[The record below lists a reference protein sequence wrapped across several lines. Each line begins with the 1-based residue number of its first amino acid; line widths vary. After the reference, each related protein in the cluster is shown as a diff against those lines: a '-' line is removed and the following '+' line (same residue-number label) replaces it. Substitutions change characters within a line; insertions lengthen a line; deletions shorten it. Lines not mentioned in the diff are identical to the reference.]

1 MDNLSLHKEVSLLG
15 TIKWRMLFAMPTG
28 ASGLSMAAGLVLIG
42 MGPGG
47 IAGMTRAA
55 ILAAKNANYRR
66 YEAYTALWSDADLAD
81 LESEIGHIE
90 KVMRPEVEDPVEL
103 LKLAKSE
110 VVALLVVGDPLQ
122 ATTHVDLQL
131 QAEEAG
137 IDCTVI
143 HGISITGLV
152 TGAIGLSNY
161 KFGRQTTLTYPY
173 GGWVATSP
181 LEVIAINRMQGLHT
195 LALLDLDPTGEGV
208 GGQVPMQPKDA
219 ANAMFLMAKKLK
231 DSYEEMSDE
240 STFDKLKIEACKK
253 ICEEINSLMVVLCS
267 DMGTPEQKI
276 AYLPLSELSNAE
288 VGRLHCL
295 VIPAKLGDVEDSAVR
310 RWGKE

>member
-1 MDNLSLHKEVSLLG
+1 
-15 TIKWRMLFAMPTG
+15 MPTG

-55 ILAAKNANYRR
+55 IQAAKNADHRR
-66 YEAYTALWSDADLAD
+66 YEAYTALWSDSDLAD
-81 LESEIGHIE
+81 LESEIGPIE
-90 KVMRPEVEDPVEL
+90 KVMRPEVEDPVDL
-103 LKLAKSE
+103 LDLAKDG

-131 QAEEAG
+131 QAAEAG

-181 LEVIAINRMQGLHT
+181 LEVIALNRMQGLHT

-208 GGQVPMQPKDA
+208 GGQIPMQPKDA
-219 ANAMFLMAKKLK
+219 ASAMFLMAEKLK
-231 DSYEEMSDE
+231 TSYEEMPCE
-240 STFDKLKIEACKK
+240 STIDKLKIEACKA
-253 ICEEINSLMVVLCS
+253 ICEDVNSLMVVLCS
-267 DMGTPEQKI
+267 DMGTPQQNI
-276 AYLPLSELSNAE
+276 TYLPLSDLPNAKI
-288 VGRLHCL
+288 GRLHCL
-295 VIPAKLGDVEDSAVR
+295 VIPAKLGDVEDSAIR

>member
-1 MDNLSLHKEVSLLG
+1 
-15 TIKWRMLFAMPTG
+15 
-28 ASGLSMAAGLVLIG
+28 MAAGLVLIG

-47 IAGMTRAA
+47 VAGMTRAA

-66 YEAYTALWSDADLAD
+66 YEAYTALWSDDDLAD

-103 LKLAKSE
+103 LRLAKSE

-137 IDCTVI
+137 VDCTVI
-143 HGISITGLV
+143 HGVSITGLV

-173 GGWVATSP
+173 GEWVATSP
-181 LEVIAINRMQGLHT
+181 LEVIATNRMQDLHT

-219 ANAMFLMAKKLK
+219 ANSMLLMAKKLEN
-231 DSYEEMSDE
+231 SYEEMSDE

-267 DMGTPEQKI
+267 DMGTPEQNI
-276 AYLPLSELSNAE
+276 TYLPLSELSNAE

>member
-1 MDNLSLHKEVSLLG
+1 
-15 TIKWRMLFAMPTG
+15 MPTG

-47 IAGMTRAA
+47 VAGMTRAA

-66 YEAYTALWSDADLAD
+66 YEAYTALWSDDDLAD

-103 LKLAKSE
+103 LRLAKSE

-137 IDCTVI
+137 VDCTVI
-143 HGISITGLV
+143 HGVSITGLV

-173 GGWVATSP
+173 GEWVATSP
-181 LEVIAINRMQGLHT
+181 LEVIATNRMQDLHT

-219 ANAMFLMAKKLK
+219 ANSMLLMAKKLEN
-231 DSYEEMSDE
+231 SYEEMSDE

-267 DMGTPEQKI
+267 DMGTPEQNI
-276 AYLPLSELSNAE
+276 TYLPLSELSNAE

>member
-1 MDNLSLHKEVSLLG
+1 
-15 TIKWRMLFAMPTG
+15 MPTG

-47 IAGMTRAA
+47 VAGMTRAA

-66 YEAYTALWSDADLAD
+66 YEAYTALWSDDDLAD

-103 LKLAKSE
+103 LRLAKSE

-137 IDCTVI
+137 VDCTVI
-143 HGISITGLV
+143 HGVSITGLV

-181 LEVIAINRMQGLHT
+181 LEVIATNRMQDLHT

-219 ANAMFLMAKKLK
+219 ANSMLLMAKKLEN
-231 DSYEEMSDE
+231 SYEEMSDE

-267 DMGTPEQKI
+267 DMGTPEQNI
-276 AYLPLSELSNAE
+276 TYLPLSELSNAE

>member
-1 MDNLSLHKEVSLLG
+1 
-15 TIKWRMLFAMPTG
+15 MPTG

-47 IAGMTRAA
+47 VAGMTRAA

-66 YEAYTALWSDADLAD
+66 YEAYTALWSDDDLAD

-103 LKLAKSE
+103 LRLAKSE

-137 IDCTVI
+137 VDCTVI

-181 LEVIAINRMQGLHT
+181 LEVIAVNRMQGLHT

-267 DMGTPEQKI
+267 DMGAPEQNI
-276 AYLPLSELSNAE
+276 TYLPLSELSNAE
-288 VGRLHCL
+288 VGCLHCL